1 MAEQAAAPRG
11 GWRNRIVSTLL
22 IGVTLVIAML
32 CVIVLSSTLTQ
43 TRLSTITVDGVN
55 LSIWKLDSVGRQWA
69 GIRRLIQSQSAQ
81 LAEAQRDRVE
91 KSARANNAQQRFLAQ
106 KSDYEQ
112 MLQEFHDRIA
122 GIDPQLA
129 GIIEKKPYPEQTGY
143 IKAAKDRLHAGHPEL
158 DSAIT
163 SIEAA
168 SDALAKTELERD
180 AAQINFDVVAQKIK
194 DLTSGIEQDT
204 KSLDT
209 VFGLI
214 KPNIDQ
220 ESRSRVEN
228 AMYELY
234 FDTNFTSVV
243 LKPIITAPTDLL
255 ILSLVILMGILG
267 SALQMTYA
275 YFVKYQTMSVGG
287 YFLRLSV
294 GAITALVI
302 FIVAKAGVPV
312 VADTSRLG
320 GDAPI
325 NPYLV
330 SFLAIISGLLSENA
344 IASVQ
349 AQGAKFFG
357 AGTDGPDRWTRSD
370 LTGEL
375 AAQNLSLTDL
385 AAYLGEDADQAS
397 AQLKGEAKIAAAEQK
412 VIAIY
417 LRRSPRDIYTD
428 IPPPAKT

>member
-1 MAEQAAAPRG
+1 
-11 GWRNRIVSTLL
+11 
-22 IGVTLVIAML
+22 ML

-81 LAEAQRDRVE
+81 LAETQRDRVE

-106 KSDYEQ
+106 KIDYEQ

-129 GIIEKKPYPEQTGY
+129 GVIEKKPYPEQTGY
-143 IKAAKDRLHAGHPEL
+143 IKAAKGQLHASHPEL
-158 DSAIT
+158 DATIA

-168 SDALAKTELERD
+168 SDALAKTEAERD
-180 AAQINFDVVAQKIK
+180 AAQINFDVVTQKIK
-194 DLTSGIEQDT
+194 DLTDGIGQDT

-209 VFGLI
+209 VFDLI

-275 YFVKYQTMSVGG
+275 YFVKNQTMSVGG

-370 LTGEL
+370 LTGDL
-375 AAQNLSLTDL
+375 QAQNLSLTDL
-385 AAYLGEDADQAS
+385 AAYLGVGEDVAA
-397 AQLKGEAKIAAAEQK
+397 AQLKGEAKIAAAQQK

-417 LRRSPRDIYTD
+417 LRRNPRDIYTD
-428 IPPPAKT
+428 IPPPAKG